1 MTATLTYTENGSH
14 ITIDLGSVTS
24 YSDTFS
30 KSVSKFPI
38 VTRSTR
44 DAFAIEAST
53 SMTISIDYAR
63 PCPDSPDDNARD
75 STQWSNVKWVEEVDL
90 AMDRWQ
96 ADSDGFRLNIDTTD
110 TPGRPSFEDLNVY
123 VKSWSHRFKAADVV
137 YVYGSISMTVG
148 TMHCK
153 VRRKRRWR

>member
-1 MTATLTYTENGSH
+1 MSATLTYKENGNN

-30 KSVSKFPI
+30 KSVTKFPI

-44 DAFAIEAST
+44 DAFAIESST
-53 SMTISIDYAR
+53 SMSVMLDYAR
-63 PCPDSPDDNARD
+63 CSPEVPNDLGTD

-96 ADSDGFRLNIDTTD
+96 ADSDGFRLNIDTSD
-110 TPGRPSFEDLNVY
+110 IPGRPSCDDLNVY
-123 VKSWSHRFKAADVV
+123 VKSWSYRFKAGDVQ
-137 YVYGSISMTVG
+137 YVYGSISMSVG
-148 TMHCK
+148 TMHCRCRR
-153 VRRKRRWR
+153 VRKR